1 MRTLGSGTLLPS
13 ATRRSAAHLVE
24 FGDVRML
31 LDVGFGTMHGF
42 AEHGVDWRG
51 LTHVVVSHF
60 HTDHIG
66 DLAPLLF
73 GLTYGLPE
81 APRAAPLTLVGPPGF
96 GRVLVGLATAH
107 GEWVTRPPFP
117 LEVVEVGRD
126 DRVEGAG
133 FLLVC
138 HPVTHTPEAVA
149 WRVETSSGVVAYT
162 GDTGPDPAV
171 GPFLAG
177 ADLLVCECAVPDGS
191 DVPIH
196 LTPSQVA
203 ELAGAAQPGLL
214 VLTHCY
220 PPLDPDRTPHL
231 VRAAGYEGAVTAA
244 RDGATYLVRA
254 GCVEPPPTGGV

>member
-1 MRTLGSGTLLPS
+1 
-13 ATRRSAAHLVE
+13 
-24 FGDVRML
+24 
-31 LDVGFGTMHGF
+31 
-42 AEHGVDWRG
+42 VDWRS

-66 DLAPLLF
+66 DLAPFLF

-81 APRAAPLTLVGPPGF
+81 VPRTAPLTLVGPPGF
-96 GRVLVGLATAH
+96 GRVLEGLATAH
-107 GEWVTRPPFP
+107 GEWVTGPPFP
-117 LEVVEVGRD
+117 LEVVEVGRN
-126 DRVEGAG
+126 DRVERAG
-133 FLLVC
+133 FALVC

-149 WRVETSSGVVAYT
+149 WRVETSNGVVAYT

-191 DVPIH
+191 EVPIH

-203 ELAGAAQPGLL
+203 EVAGAARPGLL

-254 GCVEPPPTGGV
+254 GRVEPPPTGGV